1 MQRVIFCEPIKTG
14 VKLPFWN
21 AVIQMLYVLKL
32 THSLLMRPARCHL
45 HTSVQLFYWM
55 SPLDRT
61 LPPMIAPV
69 FTVLMFLYGDRW
81 GGGGVTQW
89 RHGSR
94 RQEHHGGICIRR
106 AAPCAVYPV
115 ARNKKVEGHSLPV
128 GRKHFVTAQNNM
140 PSERKKNHF
149 DRCVIVVPPRAY
161 FMLTRIALAL
171 KMYRV
176 SCCRWQIHFTYRAS
190 LCHPSASFYVEAW
203 RRPLRSHEVLLI
215 QQIVSPWMTSTP
227 GSKNV
232 LMGERERRYYW
243 RPT

>member
-1 MQRVIFCEPIKTG
+1 
-14 VKLPFWN
+14 
-21 AVIQMLYVLKL
+21 
-32 THSLLMRPARCHL
+32 
-45 HTSVQLFYWM
+45 M

-81 GGGGVTQW
+81 GGGGSHNGVMAV
-89 RHGSR
+89 
-94 RQEHHGGICIRR
+94 GGICIRR
-106 AAPCAVYPV
+106 AAPSAVYPM

-140 PSERKKNHF
+140 PSERKKKHF

-190 LCHPSASFYVEAW
+190 LCHPSASFYVEA
-203 RRPLRSHEVLLI
+203 
-215 QQIVSPWMTSTP
+215 
-227 GSKNV
+227 
-232 LMGERERRYYW
+232 
-243 RPT
+243 

>member
-32 THSLLMRPARCHL
+32 THSLLMRPAWCHL

-61 LPPMIAPV
+61 LPPRSHLSSRCWCFCME
-69 FTVLMFLYGDRW
+69 TD
-81 GGGGVTQW
+81 GGGGGHTMASWQSEEFASGG
-89 RHGSR
+89 RHQVLFIPWHAIRKLKVILCRLGESTLSR
-94 RQEHHGGICIRR
+94 RRITCHWKE
-106 AAPCAVYPV
+106 
-115 ARNKKVEGHSLPV
+115 KK
-128 GRKHFVTAQNNM
+128 
-140 PSERKKNHF
+140 HF

-171 KMYRV
+171 KMYCV

-215 QQIVSPWMTSTP
+215 QQLLSPRMISTP

>member
-21 AVIQMLYVLKL
+21 AVIQMLYVLEL

-61 LPPMIAPV
+61 LPPTIAPV

-140 PSERKKNHF
+140 PSERKKNTLI
-149 DRCVIVVPPRAY
+149 D
-161 FMLTRIALAL
+161 
-171 KMYRV
+171 
-176 SCCRWQIHFTYRAS
+176 
-190 LCHPSASFYVEAW
+190 
-203 RRPLRSHEVLLI
+203 VLLSCHRGHI
-215 QQIVSPWMTSTP
+215 SCWP
-227 GSKNV
+227 
-232 LMGERERRYYW
+232 E
-243 RPT
+243 

>member
-32 THSLLMRPARCHL
+32 THSLLMRPAWCHL

-61 LPPMIAPV
+61 LPPRSHLSSRCWCFCME
-69 FTVLMFLYGDRW
+69 TD

-140 PSERKKNHF
+140 PSERKKNTLI
-149 DRCVIVVPPRAY
+149 D
-161 FMLTRIALAL
+161 
-171 KMYRV
+171 
-176 SCCRWQIHFTYRAS
+176 
-190 LCHPSASFYVEAW
+190 
-203 RRPLRSHEVLLI
+203 VLLSCHRGHI
-215 QQIVSPWMTSTP
+215 SCWP
-227 GSKNV
+227 
-232 LMGERERRYYW
+232 E
-243 RPT
+243 